1 MGEDA
6 DPTTL
11 LLRTTMP
18 RIRKMTSKV
27 CEECQATYTIPA
39 HRVKQK
45 YCSAPSATKNVS
57 ARRKIKP
64 NDAQLQG
71 HRNAVALAKHK
82 AEEQR
87 DPTPDEVKDAVRM
100 FLDEGGV
107 IKTMEPQPKIALLN
121 HEKEDEL
128 ELIHSVLSAVIPPD
142 PLKSP

>member
-1 MGEDA
+1 
-6 DPTTL
+6 
-11 LLRTTMP
+11 MP
-18 RIRKMTSKV
+18 RIRRMISKV

-45 YCSAPSATKNVS
+45 YCSPACATKNVS

-64 NDAQLQG
+64 NEAQLEG

-82 AEEQR
+82 AEEHP
-87 DPTPDEVKDAVRM
+87 DPTPDEVEDAVRQ

>member
-27 CEECQATYTIPA
+27 CEDCQATYTLPA

-45 YCSAPSATKNVS
+45 YCSAPCATKNVS

>member
-6 DPTTL
+6 APTTL

-45 YCSAPSATKNVS
+45 YCSAPCATKNVS

>member
-45 YCSAPSATKNVS
+45 YCSAPCATKNVS
-57 ARRKIKP
+57 ARRKIIP

-82 AEEQR
+82 AEEHR

>member
-1 MGEDA
+1 
-6 DPTTL
+6 
-11 LLRTTMP
+11 MP
-18 RIRKMTSKV
+18 RLRKMTSKV
-27 CEECQATYTIPA
+27 CEECQATSTIPA

-45 YCSAPSATKNVS
+45 YCSAPCATKNVS

-64 NDAQLQG
+64 NEAQLQG

-87 DPTPDEVKDAVRM
+87 DPTPDEVKDAVRQ

>member
-45 YCSAPSATKNVS
+45 YCSAPCATKNVS

-87 DPTPDEVKDAVRM
+87 DPTPDEVKDAVRR

>member
-45 YCSAPSATKNVS
+45 YCSAPCATKNVS

-121 HEKEDEL
+121 HEKEGEL